1 MAPVTAELAELLEFT
16 SMKTPLSGSHRTH
29 HRV

>member
-16 SMKTPLSGSHRTH
+16 SMKTPGSHLTH
-29 HRV
+29 RRV